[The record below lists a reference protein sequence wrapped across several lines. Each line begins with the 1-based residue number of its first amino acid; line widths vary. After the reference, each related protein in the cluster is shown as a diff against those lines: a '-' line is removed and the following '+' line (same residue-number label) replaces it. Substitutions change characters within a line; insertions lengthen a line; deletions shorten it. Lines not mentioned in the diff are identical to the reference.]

1 MGQLPPH
8 SRHRS
13 THRARTRALVRRPSR
28 AALLL
33 ARRSPVLVL
42 LPIAR
47 RAPWHP
53 VASNTRRRSTG
64 SIRQQARFLAVE
76 GQGRELD
83 SGRRDRAR
91 SWWASYFI
99 GGASSGKPVRLEPWI
114 RVRARR
120 RGFARGCGGRPR
132 PRSQRRCATKTS
144 ASASCYSRDVASS
157 SLVPCATRSSGH
169 GRRPSSPATAV
180 PAASR
185 ARSLGQAHQH
195 PRRAMP
201 HPARHFPCPCC
212 RPSAASPELC
222 HRSPPARHCMSPSAH
237 AVVHVHVHVPSFM
250 PSPSAHSLVPTL
262 HVATASTE
270 QRAEL
275 PAGVLQP

>member
-1 MGQLPPH
+1 
-8 SRHRS
+8 
-13 THRARTRALVRRPSR
+13 
-28 AALLL
+28 
-33 ARRSPVLVL
+33 
-42 LPIAR
+42 
-47 RAPWHP
+47 
-53 VASNTRRRSTG
+53 
-64 SIRQQARFLAVE
+64 VE

-83 SGRRDRAR
+83 SAARSAASSIPGVETARGAGGRRRE
-91 SWWASYFI
+91 YFI

-144 ASASCYSRDVASS
+144 ASASSSCYSRDVASS

-185 ARSLGQAHQH
+185 ARSLGQAHHH

-250 PSPSAHSLVPTL
+250 PSPSAHALVPTL